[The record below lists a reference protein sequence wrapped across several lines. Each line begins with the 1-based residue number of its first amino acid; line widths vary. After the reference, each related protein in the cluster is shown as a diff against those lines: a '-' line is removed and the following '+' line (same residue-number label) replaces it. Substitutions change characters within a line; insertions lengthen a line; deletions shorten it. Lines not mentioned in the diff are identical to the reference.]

1 MAELDD
7 QRPGH
12 HEEHHAHEAGALG
25 DRRPRS
31 QIAARN
37 VRRRE
42 AEPQPP
48 DHGAGRDEQ
57 RERAQVGREVH
68 DLRLRAG
75 GDEVVADEPFA
86 DVESVKAVSD
96 ILSPYTGRI
105 AEVNEE
111 LLDNPELINQSPYE
125 AWIVK
130 LEDVSD
136 SVELLDEAEYLAFI
150 EQEG

>member
-1 MAELDD
+1 MS
-7 QRPGH
+7 RKYCKS
-12 HEEHHAHEAGALG
+12 HEWVQQEGDLYVVGITDFAQEELG
-25 DRRPRS
+25 DIVFMNLP
-31 QIAARN
+31 N
-37 VRRRE
+37 V
-42 AEPQPP
+42 
-48 DHGAGRDEQ
+48 
-57 RERAQVGREVH
+57 
-68 DLRLRAG
+68 